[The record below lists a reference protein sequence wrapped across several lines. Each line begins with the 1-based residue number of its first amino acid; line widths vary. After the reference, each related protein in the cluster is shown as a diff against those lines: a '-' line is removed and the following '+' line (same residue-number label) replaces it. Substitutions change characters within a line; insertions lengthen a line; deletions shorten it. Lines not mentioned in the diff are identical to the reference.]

1 MIFHAVLVC
10 GFEIQPKSKGKIGIL
25 KTFVISAQ
33 LKGKD
38 EGINLEIFFPRH
50 QTYFPV
56 SSYVIPR
63 DI

>member
-10 GFEIQPKSKGKIGIL
+10 GFEIQPKSKGKIGVL

-38 EGINLEIFFPRH
+38 EGINLEIFFPPPSNI
-50 QTYFPV
+50 F
-56 SSYVIPR
+56 SS
-63 DI
+63 